1 MTNYLVGIDDTDNLE
16 SRGTGFLA
24 RSMAKFI
31 NDNGLGIPG
40 GITRHQLLFDPR
52 VPYTSQNSSACFQV
66 TTSNPK
72 QLWETMIE
80 FLIKSCAVGS
90 DCGLCMVEED
100 DVPLAIVEWGY
111 RAKTEL
117 VNKKL
122 AADLAQAHNISLIG
136 LTGTHDGIIGALA
149 AVGLRSSGNDGRFVS
164 LKGVDIRTIEGT
176 HSLLDL
182 QNIVPVHEA
191 IGIDGKR
198 IESNIT
204 ICFDN
209 GWFRP
214 VLKNGKTT
222 IVITN
227 TNIHEHNHYKLADK
241 DYIKS
246 ISN

>member
-31 NDNGLGIPG
+31 NDNGLGVPG

-52 VPYTSQNSSACFQV
+52 VPYTSQNSSACIQV
-66 TTSNPK
+66 TTANPK
-72 QLWETMIE
+72 QLWDAMVT
-80 FLIKSCAVGS
+80 FLVSSCAVGS

-100 DVPLAIVEWGY
+100 AVPSAIVEWGY
-111 RAKTEL
+111 RAKTVF

-122 AADLAQAHNISLIG
+122 AADLAQSHNISLIG

-149 AVGLRSSGNDGRFVS
+149 AVGLRASGNDGRFVS
-164 LKGVDIRTIEGT
+164 LRGTDIRCIEGIHT
-176 HSLLDL
+176 LNELKEIL
-182 QNIVPVHEA
+182 EIHEA
-191 IGIDGKR
+191 ITTDGKR
-198 IESNIT
+198 VNHDAP
-204 ICFDN
+204 ICFDG

-214 VLKNGKTT
+214 VHKDGLIT
-222 IVITN
+222 IVLN
-227 TNIHEHNHYKLADK
+227 NSFSNDHNIYKLADK

>member
-52 VPYTSQNSSACFQV
+52 VPYTSQNSSACIQV
-66 TTSNPK
+66 TTSNTK
-72 QLWETMIE
+72 LLWEAMVE
-80 FLIKSCAVGS
+80 FLINSCAVGS
-90 DCGLCMVEED
+90 DCGLCMVEKD
-100 DVPLAIVEWGY
+100 DVPLAIVDWGY

-164 LKGVDIRTIEGT
+164 LRGTDIRCIEGIHT
-176 HSLLDL
+176 LNELKEIL
-182 QNIVPVHEA
+182 EIHEA
-191 IGIDGKR
+191 ITTEGERVNHDA
-198 IESNIT
+198 S
-204 ICFDN
+204 ICFDG

-214 VLKNGKTT
+214 VHKDGLIT
-222 IVITN
+222 IVLN
-227 TNIHEHNHYKLADK
+227 NSNSYDHNIYKLADK